1 MRRSPHGGSRRGGVV
16 SAQERFADLWTDY
29 LEGELDESGVAE
41 LRALLAAEASL
52 LKLAADMYQTHRLLA
67 LVVEESPARQDEFVR
82 EVLSRLPEDADRFV
96 SGVMANVE
104 RLASPAEPSREEVS
118 PQPAASGRMRVAIVT
133 TAVAVV
139 VVLLIAVAPLILRDD
154 NHAGSQQAGDSEN
167 SVPHRQQVVGNL
179 DEQRDASGDVILTQA
194 AGAELFGEFLPPVGE
209 SLEFG
214 HEYAL
219 VAGLIEMRFQDGAK
233 VILEAPS
240 VFELTGRERLLL
252 SAGNCSVHAPAGAEG
267 FQVETPQTEITD
279 LGTRFSVSVSEVGDT
294 DVQVVEGLAEVVAT
308 RDQSAKPIR
317 LSEREAR
324 RFNADVGSRPQ
335 SLKFKADEYRSELPD
350 RVVTYEVSTTDGG
363 YAWELQSV
371 TVQRDGLMR
380 KFPVDALTG
389 VKVIHFRAGQNSANV
404 TVPVGSNG
412 DRLAGLESDLLLHT
426 GVINPGG
433 SQEPL
438 RSDPVLSGSDSTPGM
453 AVLFHKPVVNRPGP
467 DVVFFELQS
476 VTNPL
481 EGDSFHVSPLKFDD
495 GLRSLTI
502 RRYDITLTSPE
513 ARLLPDIDLLYFS
526 EPPVSRESLLTG
538 TVERRLQTLRFR
550 ALAVGI
556 DLSDLGYDD
565 EATVEGLFFQDTLDD
580 SDVVDPVFVA
590 GLPTVE

>member
-1 MRRSPHGGSRRGGVV
+1 V
-16 SAQERFADLWTDY
+16 SAQERFAELWTDY

-41 LRALLAAEASL
+41 LRALLASDASL
-52 LKLAADMYQTHRLLA
+52 LKLAADLYQTHRLLA

-82 EVLSRLPEDADRFV
+82 EVLSRLPEDADQFV

-104 RLASPAEPSREEVS
+104 RLASPAEPLREDVS
-118 PQPAASGRMRVAIVT
+118 PQPAASGRMRVAIAIVT
-133 TAVAVV
+133 TAVA
-139 VVLLIAVAPLILRDD
+139 VVLLIAVAPLILREVND
-154 NHAGSQQAGDSEN
+154 AGSQQAGAPEDG
-167 SVPHRQQVVGNL
+167 VPQPQQVVENHA
-179 DEQRDASGDVILTQA
+179 QRRDASGDVILTQA

-219 VAGLIEMRFQDGAK
+219 VAGLIEMRFPDGAT

-240 VFELTGRERLLL
+240 VIEITGRERLLL

-279 LGTRFSVSVSEVGDT
+279 LGTRFSVSVSEVGET

-324 RFNADVGSRPQ
+324 RFNTDVGSRPQ
-335 SLKFKADEYRSELPD
+335 SLKFNADDYRSELPD
-350 RVVTYEVSTTDGG
+350 RVVTYEVSTTDEG
-363 YAWELQSV
+363 YAWDLQSV
-371 TVQRDGLMR
+371 TVQRDGLIQT
-380 KFPVDALTG
+380 FPVDALIG
-389 VKVIHFRAGQNSANV
+389 VKVIHFRAGKNSANV

-412 DRLAGLESDLLLHT
+412 DRLAGLESDTLLHT

-433 SQEPL
+433 SKEPL
-438 RSDPVLSGSDSTPGM
+438 RIDPVLSGGESTPGM
-453 AVLFHKPVVNRPGP
+453 ALRFHKPVVNRPGP

-481 EGDSFHVSPLKFDD
+481 EGDSFHVSPLQFDD
-495 GLRSLTI
+495 GLRSLTV
-502 RRYDITLTSPE
+502 RRYDITLTSRE

-526 EPPVSRESLLTG
+526 EPPVSRESLITG

-565 EATVEGLFFQDTLDD
+565 GATVEGLFFQDTLDD
-580 SDVVDPVFVA
+580 SDVVDPVFVG
-590 GLPTVE
+590 GLPAVE